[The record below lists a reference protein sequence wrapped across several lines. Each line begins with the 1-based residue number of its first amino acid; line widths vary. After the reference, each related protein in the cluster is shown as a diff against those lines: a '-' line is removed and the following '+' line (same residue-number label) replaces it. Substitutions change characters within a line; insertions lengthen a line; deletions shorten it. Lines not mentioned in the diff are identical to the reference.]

1 MSFIDLG
8 LQGAFAD
15 NIDAAGYETPT
26 ELQQQL
32 IPLMAQR
39 KSAIVWTQSAAGKTG
54 AFLIP
59 AINYIFN
66 NPLTEHQGARILVLT
81 SRRDRVNQITYTI
94 KRLLGEGPRCRL
106 QEYVRRSDDLCGD
119 QGRQPGL

>member
-8 LQGAFAD
+8 LKGAFAD

-66 NPLTEHQGARILVLT
+66 NPLPEHQGARILVLT

-94 KRLLGEGPRCRL
+94 KRLLGEGQQIRTGFI
-106 QEYVRRSDDLCGD
+106 VSG
-119 QGRQPGL
+119 